1 MSAFTD
7 FVQLELPKRPYIET
21 DVSTESVIVRRG
33 AGARQLQSVSLTDGE
48 VLGMSGGTLQGL
60 TANTSTVDST
70 QHVQGVAATVWTIT
84 HNRNNR
90 NAVVQIFD
98 NNNDLV
104 FANNVRLNLN
114 DIVIDLSLATS
125 GYANVIF
132 F

>member
-7 FVQLELPKRPYIET
+7 FVQLELPKRPYMDT
-21 DVSTESVIVRRG
+21 DVSTETVVVRRG
-33 AGARQLQSVSLTDGE
+33 AGPRQLQSVSLGEGE
-48 VLGMSGGTLQGL
+48 VLGFSGGTLQGL
-60 TANTSTVDST
+60 TANTSSVDST
-70 QHVQGVAATVWTIT
+70 QHVQGSASAVWTIT

-98 NNNDLV
+98 NNNDMV

-114 DIVIDLSLATS
+114 DIVISLGLATA